1 MQPTVDD
8 VPRSAWVLGWAC
20 FAGQVAAL
28 LARGT
33 TDADSA
39 LLSVPLS
46 ALVVGWVS
54 YGVLR
59 ARLVRTWFAGILL
72 GISALLGGVGLLLE
86 PSPANLV
93 AVATSAVAFAALLAY
108 TRTAAFAR
116 LREDPRA
123 LGQAFGPLVALAVTV
138 GALGGLTL
146 APGDDRQGSG
156 FNVRIGL

>member
-8 VPRSAWVLGWAC
+8 VPQSAWVLGWSSLV
-20 FAGQVAAL
+20 GQVAAL
-28 LARGT
+28 LARGV

-72 GISALLGGVGLLLE
+72 GLGALLSVVGLLLD
-86 PSPANLV
+86 PSPADLV
-93 AVATSAVAFAALLAY
+93 GAVTAVVAFVALLAY
-108 TRTAAFAR
+108 TRTDAFAR

-123 LGQAFGPLVALAVTV
+123 LGQAFGALVLLAVTV
-138 GALGGLTL
+138 GALGGLAL
-146 APGDDRQGSG
+146 APGDERQGSG
-156 FNVRIGL
+156 FNIRIGL